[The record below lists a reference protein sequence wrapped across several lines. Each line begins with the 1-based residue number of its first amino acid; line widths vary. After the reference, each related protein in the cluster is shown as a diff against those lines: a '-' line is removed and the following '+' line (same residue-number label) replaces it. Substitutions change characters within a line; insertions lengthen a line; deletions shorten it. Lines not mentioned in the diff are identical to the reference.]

1 MGYLVNLS
9 GKLGKR
15 MTLYTAMSIFFL
27 SLAASYTAYYTG
39 WNTGF
44 KIGKQ
49 RGWVNGYSAAKQV
62 KPTYSRDEVFDY
74 EKQS

>member
-1 MGYLVNLS
+1 
-9 GKLGKR
+9 

-49 RGWVNGYSAAKQV
+49 RGWVNGYSSAKQV

-74 EKQS
+74 EKQI

>member
-1 MGYLVNLS
+1 
-9 GKLGKR
+9 
-15 MTLYTAMSIFFL
+15 MTVYTAISIFLL

-49 RGWVNGYSAAKQV
+49 RGWVNGYSTAKQV
-62 KPTYSRDEVFDY
+62 KRQYSIDEVFDY
-74 EKQS
+74 EQQK